1 VERFIMTGSPKCFA
15 ASWDYADWMTARS
28 TTGAGLPLLPGT
40 PSCTV
45 PPVSLL
51 EIRALTK
58 SFDGVHALRGV
69 DLSVQAGRITGLIGP
84 NGAGKTTL
92 FNCISG
98 MIRPDSGSIHF
109 ENRSIGG
116 WRSDRIT
123 RVGLVR
129 TFQIAHGFPRLSV
142 LENLLLYGPNQPG
155 ERLMQAILRP
165 PSARRRDDEL
175 QSRAVAIAQRLNL
188 TGVLRNRAADLSGG
202 QKKLLEIGRALM
214 AEPRLLLL
222 DEPVA
227 GVNPTLAREIAAHLR
242 DLIAEGITVL
252 LIEHHMDTIAAL
264 CDPVVV
270 MAEGA
275 RLREGSFDELAND
288 MAVREAY
295 MGRRR

>member
-1 VERFIMTGSPKCFA
+1 
-15 ASWDYADWMTARS
+15 
-28 TTGAGLPLLPGT
+28 
-40 PSCTV
+40 
-45 PPVSLL
+45 LL
-51 EIRALTK
+51 EIQALIK
-58 SFDGVHALRGV
+58 SFDGIHALRGV

-98 MIRPDSGSIHF
+98 TLCPDSGAIRF
-109 ENRSIGG
+109 AGQPIAG
-116 WRSDRIT
+116 WRADRIT
-123 RVGLVR
+123 RAGLVR

-142 LENLLLYGPNQPG
+142 LENLLLYGPRQPG
-155 ERLMQAILRP
+155 ERVLPAILRP
-165 PSARRRDDEL
+165 PAARRRDDEL
-175 QSRAVAIAQRLNL
+175 HARAVAIARRLDL
-188 TGVLRNRAADLSGG
+188 TAVLDNRAADLSGG

-242 DLIAEGITVL
+242 ELIAEGISIL

-264 CDPVVV
+264 CDPVIV
-270 MAEGA
+270 MAEGV
-275 RLREGSFDELAND
+275 RLREGRFDDLAND
-288 MAVREAY
+288 PAVREAY

>member
-1 VERFIMTGSPKCFA
+1 V
-15 ASWDYADWMTARS
+15 
-28 TTGAGLPLLPGT
+28 PL
-40 PSCTV
+40 V
-45 PPVSLL
+45 AQL
-51 EIRALTK
+51 EIRALRR

-98 MIRPDSGSIHF
+98 MIRPDSGTVAFAGKSIT
-109 ENRSIGG
+109 G
-116 WRSDRIT
+116 WRADRIT
-123 RVGLVR
+123 RAGLVR

-142 LENLLLYGPNQPG
+142 LENLLLYGPRQPG
-155 ERLMQAILRP
+155 ERLLPAIFRP
-165 PSARRRDDEL
+165 PAARRRDDEL
-175 QSRAVAIAQRLNL
+175 HTQAVAIAKRLNL
-188 TGVLRNRAADLSGG
+188 TAVLHNRAADLSGG

-214 AEPRLLLL
+214 AEPSLLLL

-242 DLIAEGITVL
+242 ELVAEGISIL

-270 MAEGA
+270 MAEGTL
-275 RLREGSFDELAND
+275 LRMGHFDELAND
-288 MAVREAY
+288 PAVREAY

>member
-1 VERFIMTGSPKCFA
+1 
-15 ASWDYADWMTARS
+15 
-28 TTGAGLPLLPGT
+28 
-40 PSCTV
+40 V
-45 PPVSLL
+45 PLL
-51 EIRALTK
+51 EIHALTR

-69 DLSVQAGRITGLIGP
+69 DLSVQAGHITGLIGP

-98 MIRPDSGSIHF
+98 MIRPDAGSIRF
-109 ENRSIGG
+109 DGQPIDG
-116 WRSDRIT
+116 WRPDRIT
-123 RVGLVR
+123 GTGLVR

-142 LENLLLYGPNQPG
+142 LENLLLYGPRQPG
-155 ERLMQAILRP
+155 ERLLPAILRP
-165 PSARRRDDEL
+165 PAARRRDDEL
-175 QSRAVAIAQRLNL
+175 HIRADGIAQRLNL
-188 TGVLRNRAADLSGG
+188 TRVLQNRAADLSGG

-242 DLIAEGITVL
+242 VLQAEGVSIL

-264 CDPVVV
+264 CDPVIV

-275 RLREGSFDELAND
+275 RLREGRFEELAGD
-288 MAVREAY
+288 PLVQRAY